1 MRREEETADLK
12 FQAKTL
18 WMNDKLSSI
27 KLNKLYL
34 PFRPFCFRVFAESW
48 MVLPWPM
55 FSGNFRSS
63 KFPSVLS
70 RATSSSV
77 NGKEIVLIE
86 KHAKVKIIELLKI
99 FLKSELWN
107 YCSICQTLQEFSL
120 SLRNFFLNILIFFKI
135 KQINAIRIR

>member
-1 MRREEETADLK
+1 
-12 FQAKTL
+12 
-18 WMNDKLSSI
+18 
-27 KLNKLYL
+27 
-34 PFRPFCFRVFAESW
+34 
-48 MVLPWPM
+48 M